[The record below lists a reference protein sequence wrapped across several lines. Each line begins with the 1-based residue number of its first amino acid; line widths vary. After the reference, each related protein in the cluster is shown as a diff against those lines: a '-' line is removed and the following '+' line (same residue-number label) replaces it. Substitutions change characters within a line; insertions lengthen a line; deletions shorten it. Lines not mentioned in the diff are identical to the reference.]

1 MEFFK
6 KTPNI
11 DFMGRRR
18 IWFAISAVIVVASL
32 LSVVFRGLNW
42 GVDFTGGTLLEVHAL

>member
-42 GVDFTGGTLLEVHAL
+42 GV